1 MLYLKCR
8 KKESAKMFIP
18 KECYNAYGVDL
29 DGCITQENE
38 GCSKCYYR
46 KRKEQEHTA
55 QVKRSEAN
63 IK

>member
-1 MLYLKCR
+1 
-8 KKESAKMFIP
+8 MFIP